1 MRQDP
6 MAESITLEVAL
17 DGYVRRDTPTLWVS
31 VCPQI
36 GVASQGKT
44 SASAKAALQE
54 AVELWFESCIERGVL
69 EQALREANFRPSLLV
84 TPSRQRSATSRG
96 SNSSL
101 DVRGQRFMMRL
112 RIPAYQAPNVLSA
125 TA

>member
-1 MRQDP
+1 MRRDP

-17 DGYVRRDTPTLWVS
+17 DGYVRHDTPTVWVS

-36 GVASQGKT
+36 GVASQGQT
-44 SASAKAALQE
+44 SAGAKAALQE

-69 EQALREANFRPSLLV
+69 EQALRETNFRPSPLASS
-84 TPSRQRSATSRG
+84 SRRRSATSRQSL
-96 SNSSL
+96 SNL
-101 DVRGQRFMMRL
+101 DVRGQRFTMRL

>member
-1 MRQDP
+1 

-17 DGYVRRDTPTLWVS
+17 DGYVRRDTLSVWVS
-31 VCPQI
+31 ICPQI
-36 GVASQGKT
+36 GVASQGET
-44 SASAKAALQE
+44 SARAKAALQE

-69 EQALREANFRPSLLV
+69 EQALREANFRPSPLASS
-84 TPSRQRSATSRG
+84 SRRRSTTSRE
-96 SNSSL
+96 STL
-101 DVRGQRFMMRL
+101 DVRGQRFTMRL